1 MSRRGRPLL
10 LVVVALLALAGCG
23 DGAPASPIPTP
34 TAVPPSP
41 VRSLT
46 PSPTPSPV
54 SLELRAMTYNV
65 LSAAN
70 KGPGVQAVRD
80 QGFGAELPLSVRIPV
95 VIEKIRMLDPD
106 LIGLQENEG
115 PGRLP
120 ISYLR
125 EAFPG
130 YTVLFPDDSSP
141 ILARTER
148 FGVIESGLRSADVDR
163 PACEP
168 STSARPHCITWAKL
182 VDVGS
187 GRELLMINTHARA
200 GTTRE
205 AVQARADN
213 AAAIAQLLADKAD
226 GGPSLVVGDF
236 NAASNERRKP
246 HNAHLTT
253 MRASGMV
260 DAAEIAA
267 RDDSDVPGASS
278 GNWFT
283 EEIDGELHAKVIRR
297 DGFHIDYIWVSAD
310 AVVTSWQTLSGP
322 EVGSKSVA
330 GRDLPS
336 WTGVMASDHSP
347 VAADISYAAE
357 DGPVSGR

>member
-1 MSRRGRPLL
+1 
-10 LVVVALLALAGCG
+10 
-23 DGAPASPIPTP
+23 
-34 TAVPPSP
+34 
-41 VRSLT
+41 
-46 PSPTPSPV
+46 
-54 SLELRAMTYNV
+54 MTYNV

-80 QGFGAELPLSVRIPV
+80 QGFGSELPLSVRIPV
-95 VIEKIRMLDPD
+95 AIEKIGLLDPD

-130 YTVLFPDDSSP
+130 YTVLFADDSSP
-141 ILARTER
+141 ILARTGR
-148 FGVIESGLRSADVDR
+148 FRVVDSGLRSLDVDS
-163 PACEP
+163 PACQP

-182 VDVGS
+182 EDVPS
-187 GRELLMINTHARA
+187 GRELLIVNTHAPA
-200 GTTRE
+200 GTKRE

-213 AAAIAQLLADKAD
+213 AAAIARLLADEAD
-226 GGPSLVVGDF
+226 GGAALVVGDF

-246 HNAHLTT
+246 RNAHLTV

-260 DAAEIAA
+260 DAADIAA

-283 EEIDGELHAKVIRR
+283 DEIDGELHAKVIRR
-297 DGFHIDYIWVSAD
+297 DGYHIDYIWVSSGAEV
-310 AVVTSWQTLSGP
+310 ASWQTLSGP
-322 EVGSKSVA
+322 DVGTKSVA
-330 GRDLPS
+330 GRKVPS

-347 VAADISYAAE
+347 VAADVSFAAE
-357 DGPVSGR
+357 DVA